1 MPFNLLVCDKSVTVK
16 ALDHLVDCLSV
27 PLGSTGAGTIFDVM
41 GDATRGD
48 KVSVAKWAH
57 DLSASM
63 NLRVQV
69 LFVDEMNTN

>member
-1 MPFNLLVCDKSVTVK
+1 MPSNLLVCDKSVTVK

-48 KVSVAKWAH
+48 KVSVESSSS
-57 DLSASM
+57 SAIRRRDEHKLVKV
-63 NLRVQV
+63 LRP
-69 LFVDEMNTN
+69 TRA